1 MSGSEHLM
9 TKEELQYFTESFAD
23 NQKNN
28 SINFDIF
35 SGICLSYNKILN
47 KTVLEESLKD
57 IKASLDKKNNSQ
69 QINIKQDEYFNL
81 INTILKDQFQSQN
94 QDDPEMEKLF
104 KSLAGKEGDYVYKKK
119 LTEIINTFGLLIDL
133 EKFFRPVG
141 GAEEINFNEFC
152 TLFRTEKR
160 EDNFRKT
167 FLNFIDKS
175 SKEPEEKEEIKAIY
189 KANFP
194 IKYYGD

>member
-1 MSGSEHLM
+1 MSSDHLM
-9 TKEELQYFTESFAD
+9 SKEELQFFTDNFNG
-23 NQKNN
+23 NQKNGVL
-28 SINFDIF
+28 NFDLF
-35 SGICLSYNKILN
+35 CNICRSYSKISN

-57 IKASLDKKNNSQ
+57 IKTSLDKKNSAQ
-69 QINIKQDEYFNL
+69 QINIKQDEYFNF

-104 KSLAGKEGDYVYKKK
+104 KSLAGKDGDYVYKKR
-119 LTEIINTFGLLIDL
+119 LTDIINTFGLLVDL
-133 EKFFRPVG
+133 EQFFKPVG

-152 TLFRTEKR
+152 TLFRTEKNQ
-160 EDNFRKT
+160 ENFRTT
-167 FLNFIDKS
+167 FINFIDKS
-175 SKEPEEKEEIKAIY
+175 SKEPEEKEELKAIY

>member
-1 MSGSEHLM
+1 MSNNGFLLL
-9 TKEELQYFTESFAD
+9 KEELQYFSDNFAD
-23 NQKNN
+23 NQRNG
-28 SINFDIF
+28 SINYDIF
-35 SGICLSYNKILN
+35 CNICRSYNKILN
-47 KTVLEESLKD
+47 VTVLEESQKD
-57 IKASLDKKNNSQ
+57 IKASLDKKNSTQ
-69 QINIKQDEYFNL
+69 QINIKQDEYFTL
-81 INTILKDQFQSQN
+81 INTVIKDQFQSEN

-119 LTEIINTFGLLIDL
+119 LTEIIKTFGLLVDL

-152 TLFRTEKR
+152 TLFRTEKK
-160 EDNFRKT
+160 EENFRKT
-167 FLNFIDKS
+167 FLSFIDKS

>member
-1 MSGSEHLM
+1 MSSDHLM
-9 TKEELQYFTESFAD
+9 TKEELQYFTENFAE
-23 NQKNN
+23 NQKNGALN
-28 SINFDIF
+28 LDFFFN
-35 SGICLSYNKILN
+35 ICRSYNKILN

-57 IKASLDKKNNSQ
+57 IKTSLEKKNSTQ
-69 QINIKQDEYFNL
+69 QITIKQDEYFNY

-119 LTEIINTFGLLIDL
+119 LSEIIKTFGLLIDL
-133 EKFFRPVG
+133 DQFFRPVG

-152 TLFRTEKR
+152 TLFRTEKK
-160 EDNFRKT
+160 EENFRKT
-167 FLNFIDKS
+167 FMNFIDKS

>member
-1 MSGSEHLM
+1 MSSDHLM
-9 TKEELQYFTESFAD
+9 SKEELQFFTDNFNG
-23 NQKNN
+23 NQKNGVL
-28 SINFDIF
+28 NFDLF
-35 SGICLSYNKILN
+35 CNICRSYSKISN

-57 IKASLDKKNNSQ
+57 IKTSLDKKNSAQ
-69 QINIKQDEYFNL
+69 QINIKQDEYFNF

-104 KSLAGKEGDYVYKKK
+104 KSLAGKDGDYVYKKR
-119 LTEIINTFGLLIDL
+119 LTDIINTFGLLVDV
-133 EKFFRPVG
+133 EQFFKPVG

-152 TLFRTEKR
+152 TLFRTEKNQ
-160 EDNFRKT
+160 ENFRTT
-167 FLNFIDKS
+167 FINFIDKS
-175 SKEPEEKEEIKAIY
+175 SKEPEEKEELKAIY

>member
-1 MSGSEHLM
+1 MSSDHLM
-9 TKEELQYFTESFAD
+9 TKEELQYFTENFAE
-23 NQKNN
+23 NQKNGALN
-28 SINFDIF
+28 LDFFFN
-35 SGICLSYNKILN
+35 ICRSYNKILN

-57 IKASLDKKNNSQ
+57 IKTALEKKNSTQ
-69 QINIKQDEYFNL
+69 QITIKQDEYFNY

-119 LTEIINTFGLLIDL
+119 LSEIIKTFDLLIDL
-133 EKFFRPVG
+133 DQFFRPVG

-152 TLFRTEKR
+152 TLFRTEKK
-160 EDNFRKT
+160 EENFRKT
-167 FLNFIDKS
+167 FMNFIDKS

>member
-1 MSGSEHLM
+1 MSSDHLM
-9 TKEELQYFTESFAD
+9 TKEELQYFTDNFAE
-23 NQKNN
+23 NQKNGARN
-28 SINFDIF
+28 IDFFCN
-35 SGICLSYNKILN
+35 ICRSYNKILN

-57 IKASLDKKNNSQ
+57 IKASLEKKNSSQ
-69 QINIKQDEYFNL
+69 QITIKQDEYFNL
-81 INTILKDQFQSQN
+81 VNTILKDQFQSQN

-119 LTEIINTFGLLIDL
+119 LTEIINTFGLSIDT
-133 EKFFRPVG
+133 EQFFRPVG

-152 TLFRTEKR
+152 TLFRTEKK

-167 FLNFIDKS
+167 FLSFTDKS
-175 SKEPEEKEEIKAIY
+175 SKEPDEKEEIKAIY

>member
-1 MSGSEHLM
+1 MSSDHLM
-9 TKEELQYFTESFAD
+9 TKEELQFFTDNFNE
-23 NQKNN
+23 NQKNGVL
-28 SINFDIF
+28 NFDLF
-35 SGICLSYNKILN
+35 CNICRSYSKISN

-57 IKASLDKKNNSQ
+57 IKTSLDKKNSAQ
-69 QINIKQDEYFNL
+69 QINIKQDEYFNF

-104 KSLAGKEGDYVYKKK
+104 KSLAGKDGDYVYKKR
-119 LTEIINTFGLLIDL
+119 LTDIINTFGLLVDV
-133 EKFFRPVG
+133 EKFFKPVG

-152 TLFRTEKR
+152 TLFRTEKTQ
-160 EDNFRKT
+160 ETFRTT
-167 FLNFIDKS
+167 FINFIDKS
-175 SKEPEEKEEIKAIY
+175 SKEPEEKEELKAIY

>member
-1 MSGSEHLM
+1 MSSDHLM
-9 TKEELQYFTESFAD
+9 TKEELQFFTDNFNE
-23 NQKNN
+23 NQKNGVL
-28 SINFDIF
+28 NFDLFCNI
-35 SGICLSYNKILN
+35 GRSYSKISN

-57 IKASLDKKNNSQ
+57 IKTSLDKKNSAQ
-69 QINIKQDEYFNL
+69 QINIKQDEYFNF

-104 KSLAGKEGDYVYKKK
+104 KSLAGKDGDYVYKKR
-119 LTEIINTFGLLIDL
+119 LTDIINTFGLLVDV
-133 EKFFRPVG
+133 EQFFKPVG

-152 TLFRTEKR
+152 TLFRTEKTQ
-160 EDNFRKT
+160 ETFRTT
-167 FLNFIDKS
+167 FINFIDKS
-175 SKEPEEKEEIKAIY
+175 SKEPEEKEELKAIY

>member
-1 MSGSEHLM
+1 MSSDHLM
-9 TKEELQYFTESFAD
+9 TKEELQYFTENFAE
-23 NQKNN
+23 NQKNGALN
-28 SINFDIF
+28 LDFFFN
-35 SGICLSYNKILN
+35 ICRSYNKILN

-57 IKASLDKKNNSQ
+57 IKTALEKKNSTQ
-69 QINIKQDEYFNL
+69 QITIKQDEYFNY

-119 LTEIINTFGLLIDL
+119 LSDIIKTFGLLIDL
-133 EKFFRPVG
+133 DQFFRPVG

-152 TLFRTEKR
+152 TLFRTEKK
-160 EDNFRKT
+160 EENFRKT
-167 FLNFIDKS
+167 FMNFIDKS

>member
-1 MSGSEHLM
+1 MSSDHLM
-9 TKEELQYFTESFAD
+9 TKEELQYFTENFAE
-23 NQKNN
+23 NQKNGALN
-28 SINFDIF
+28 LDFFFN
-35 SGICLSYNKILN
+35 ICRSYNKILN

-57 IKASLDKKNNSQ
+57 IKTSLEKKNSTQ
-69 QINIKQDEYFNL
+69 QITIKQDEYFNY

-119 LTEIINTFGLLIDL
+119 LSEIIKTFGLLIDL
-133 EKFFRPVG
+133 DQFFKPVG

-152 TLFRTEKR
+152 TLFRTEKK
-160 EDNFRKT
+160 EENFRKT
-167 FLNFIDKS
+167 FMNFIDKS

>member
-1 MSGSEHLM
+1 MSNDNLI
-9 TKEELQYFTESFAD
+9 TKEELQYFIDNFIE
-23 NQKNN
+23 NQKNGL
-28 SINFDIF
+28 INFEYF
-35 SGICLSYNKILN
+35 SNICRSYNKILN

-57 IKASLDKKNNSQ
+57 IKASLDKKNNNNQ
-69 QINIKQDEYFNL
+69 QINLKQDEYINL
-81 INTILKDQFQSQN
+81 VKTIIKDQFQFQN

-119 LTEIINTFGLLIDL
+119 LSEIINTFGLLVDL
-133 EKFFRPVG
+133 EQFFRPVN

-152 TLFRTEKR
+152 TVFRTER
-160 EDNFRKT
+160 SEENFRKT
-167 FLNFIDKS
+167 FFNFIDKS

>member
-1 MSGSEHLM
+1 MSTDHMMS
-9 TKEELQYFTESFAD
+9 KEELQYFTD
-23 NQKNN
+23 NFTENQRNGLL
-28 SINFDIF
+28 NFEF
-35 SGICLSYNKILN
+35 FCNICRSYNKILN
-47 KTVLEESLKD
+47 KTVLEESLKE
-57 IKASLDKKNNSQ
+57 IKSSLDKKSNAQ
-69 QINIKQDEYFNL
+69 QINIKQDEYFNF

-119 LTEIINTFGLLIDL
+119 LTEIINTFGLLIDT
-133 EKFFRPVG
+133 EQFFRPVN

-152 TLFRTEKR
+152 TLFRTEKSD
-160 EDNFRKT
+160 ENFRTT
-167 FLNFIDKS
+167 FINYIDKS

-194 IKYYGD
+194 IKYYGN

>member
-1 MSGSEHLM
+1 MSSEHLIS
-9 TKEELQYFTESFAD
+9 KDELEFFQDNFNE
-23 NQKNN
+23 NQKNGT
-28 SINFDIF
+28 INFEYLCN
-35 SGICLSYNKILN
+35 ICRSYAKILN

-57 IKASLDKKNNSQ
+57 IKASLDKKNTQ
-69 QINIKQDEYFNL
+69 QNISLKQDEYFNI

-104 KSLAGKEGDYVYKKK
+104 KSLAGKDGDYVYKKK

-133 EKFFRPVG
+133 EQFFRPVN

-152 TLFRTEKR
+152 TLFRSEKTE
-160 EDNFRKT
+160 ENFRKT
-167 FLNFIDKS
+167 FITFIDKS
-175 SKEPEEKEEIKAIY
+175 SKEPEEKEELKAIY

>member
-1 MSGSEHLM
+1 MSSDHLM
-9 TKEELQYFTESFAD
+9 TKEELQYFTENFAE
-23 NQKNN
+23 NQKNGALN
-28 SINFDIF
+28 LDFFFN
-35 SGICLSYNKILN
+35 ICRSYNKILN
-47 KTVLEESLKD
+47 QTVLEESLKD
-57 IKASLDKKNNSQ
+57 IKTALEKKNSTQ
-69 QINIKQDEYFNL
+69 QITIKQDEYFNY

-119 LTEIINTFGLLIDL
+119 LSEIIKTFGLLIDL
-133 EKFFRPVG
+133 DQFFRPVG

-152 TLFRTEKR
+152 TLFRTEKK
-160 EDNFRKT
+160 EENFRKT
-167 FLNFIDKS
+167 FMNFIDKS
-175 SKEPEEKEEIKAIY
+175 SKEPGEKEEIKAIY

>member
-1 MSGSEHLM
+1 MSSDHLM
-9 TKEELQYFTESFAD
+9 TKEELQYFTENFAE
-23 NQKNN
+23 NQKNGALN
-28 SINFDIF
+28 LDFFFN
-35 SGICLSYNKILN
+35 ICRSYNKILN

-57 IKASLDKKNNSQ
+57 IKTALEKKNSTQ
-69 QINIKQDEYFNL
+69 QITIKQDEYFNY

-119 LTEIINTFGLLIDL
+119 LSEIIKTFGLLIDL
-133 EKFFRPVG
+133 DQFFRPVG

-152 TLFRTEKR
+152 TLFRTEKK

-167 FLNFIDKS
+167 FLSFIDKS

>member
-1 MSGSEHLM
+1 
-9 TKEELQYFTESFAD
+9 
-23 NQKNN
+23 
-28 SINFDIF
+28 
-35 SGICLSYNKILN
+35 
-47 KTVLEESLKD
+47 VLEESLKD
-57 IKASLDKKNNSQ
+57 IKASLDKKNNTQ

-81 INTILKDQFQSQN
+81 INTIIKDQFQSQN

-119 LTEIINTFGLLIDL
+119 LTEIINTFGLLIDT

-152 TLFRTEKR
+152 TLFRTEKK
-160 EDNFRKT
+160 EVDFRKT
-167 FLNFIDKS
+167 FFSFIDKS
-175 SKEPEEKEEIKAIY
+175 AKEPEEKEEIKAIY
-189 KANFP
+189 RANFP

>member
-1 MSGSEHLM
+1 MSSDHLM
-9 TKEELQYFTESFAD
+9 TKEELQFFTDNFND
-23 NQKNN
+23 NQKNGVL
-28 SINFDIF
+28 NFDLF
-35 SGICLSYNKILN
+35 CNICRSYSKISN

-57 IKASLDKKNNSQ
+57 IKTSLDKKNSAQ
-69 QINIKQDEYFNL
+69 QINIKQDEYFNF

-104 KSLAGKEGDYVYKKK
+104 KSLAGKDGDYVYKKR
-119 LTEIINTFGLLIDL
+119 LTDIINTFGLLVDV
-133 EKFFRPVG
+133 EQFFKPVG

-152 TLFRTEKR
+152 TLFRTEKTQ
-160 EDNFRKT
+160 ETFRTT
-167 FLNFIDKS
+167 FINFIDKS
-175 SKEPEEKEEIKAIY
+175 SKEPEEKEELKAIY

>member
-1 MSGSEHLM
+1 MSSDHLM
-9 TKEELQYFTESFAD
+9 TKEELQFFTDNFNE
-23 NQKNN
+23 NQKN
-28 SINFDIF
+28 SVLNFDLF
-35 SGICLSYNKILN
+35 CNICRSYSKISN

-57 IKASLDKKNNSQ
+57 IKTSLDKKNSAQ
-69 QINIKQDEYFNL
+69 QINIKQDEYFNF

-104 KSLAGKEGDYVYKKK
+104 KSLAGKDGDYVYKKR
-119 LTEIINTFGLLIDL
+119 LTDIINTFGLLVDV
-133 EKFFRPVG
+133 EQFFKPVG

-152 TLFRTEKR
+152 TLFRTEKTQ
-160 EDNFRKT
+160 ETFRTT
-167 FLNFIDKS
+167 FINFIDKS
-175 SKEPEEKEEIKAIY
+175 SKEPEEKEELKAIY

>member
-1 MSGSEHLM
+1 MSSDHLM
-9 TKEELQYFTESFAD
+9 TKEELQFFTDNFNE
-23 NQKNN
+23 NQKNGVL
-28 SINFDIF
+28 NFDLF
-35 SGICLSYNKILN
+35 CNICRSYSKISN

-57 IKASLDKKNNSQ
+57 IKTSLDKKNSAQ
-69 QINIKQDEYFNL
+69 QINIKQDEYFNF

-104 KSLAGKEGDYVYKKK
+104 KSLAGKDGDYVYKKR
-119 LTEIINTFGLLIDL
+119 LTDIINTFGLLVDV
-133 EKFFRPVG
+133 EQFFKPVG

-152 TLFRTEKR
+152 TLFRTEKTQ
-160 EDNFRKT
+160 ETFRTT
-167 FLNFIDKS
+167 FINFIDKS
-175 SKEPEEKEEIKAIY
+175 SKEPEEKEELKAIY

>member
-1 MSGSEHLM
+1 MSSDHLM
-9 TKEELQYFTESFAD
+9 TKEELQFFTDNFNE
-23 NQKNN
+23 NQKNGVL
-28 SINFDIF
+28 NFDLF
-35 SGICLSYNKILN
+35 CNICRSYSKISN

-57 IKASLDKKNNSQ
+57 IKTSLDKKNSAQ
-69 QINIKQDEYFNL
+69 QINIKQDEYFNF

-104 KSLAGKEGDYVYKKK
+104 KSLAGKDGDYVYKKR
-119 LTEIINTFGLLIDL
+119 LTDIINTFGLLVDV
-133 EKFFRPVG
+133 EQFFKPVG

-152 TLFRTEKR
+152 TLFRTEKNQ
-160 EDNFRKT
+160 ETFRTT
-167 FLNFIDKS
+167 FINFIDKS
-175 SKEPEEKEEIKAIY
+175 SKEPEEKEELKAIY

>member
-1 MSGSEHLM
+1 MSSDHLM
-9 TKEELQYFTESFAD
+9 TKEELQYFTENFAE
-23 NQKNN
+23 NQKNGSLN
-28 SINFDIF
+28 LDFFFN
-35 SGICLSYNKILN
+35 ICRSYNKILN

-57 IKASLDKKNNSQ
+57 IKTSLEKKNSTQ
-69 QINIKQDEYFNL
+69 QITIKQDEYFNY

-119 LTEIINTFGLLIDL
+119 LSEIIKTFGLLIDL
-133 EKFFRPVG
+133 DQFFRPVG

-152 TLFRTEKR
+152 TLFRTEKK

-167 FLNFIDKS
+167 FLSFIDKS
-175 SKEPEEKEEIKAIY
+175 SKEPDEKEEIKAIY

>member
-1 MSGSEHLM
+1 MSSDHLM
-9 TKEELQYFTESFAD
+9 TKEELQFFTDNFND
-23 NQKNN
+23 NQKNGVL
-28 SINFDIF
+28 NFDLF
-35 SGICLSYNKILN
+35 CNICRSYSKISN

-57 IKASLDKKNNSQ
+57 IKTSLDKKNSAQ
-69 QINIKQDEYFNL
+69 QINIKQDEYFNF

-104 KSLAGKEGDYVYKKK
+104 KSLAGKDGDYVYKKR
-119 LTEIINTFGLLIDL
+119 LTDIINTFGLLVDV
-133 EKFFRPVG
+133 EQFFKPVG

-152 TLFRTEKR
+152 TLFRTEKNQ
-160 EDNFRKT
+160 ENFRTT
-167 FLNFIDKS
+167 FINFIDKS
-175 SKEPEEKEEIKAIY
+175 SKEPEEKEELKAIY

>member
-1 MSGSEHLM
+1 MSSDHLM
-9 TKEELQYFTESFAD
+9 SKEELQFFTDNFNG
-23 NQKNN
+23 NQKNGVL
-28 SINFDIF
+28 NFDLF
-35 SGICLSYNKILN
+35 CNICRTYSKISN

-57 IKASLDKKNNSQ
+57 IKTSLDKKNSAQ
-69 QINIKQDEYFNL
+69 QINIKQDEYFNF

-104 KSLAGKEGDYVYKKK
+104 KSLAGKDGDYVYKKR
-119 LTEIINTFGLLIDL
+119 LTDIINTFGLLVDL
-133 EKFFRPVG
+133 EQFFKPVG

-152 TLFRTEKR
+152 TLFRTEKNQ
-160 EDNFRKT
+160 ENFRTT
-167 FLNFIDKS
+167 FINFIDKS
-175 SKEPEEKEEIKAIY
+175 SKEPEEKEELKAIY

>member
-1 MSGSEHLM
+1 MSSEHLIS
-9 TKEELQYFTESFAD
+9 KEELQFFQDNFNE
-23 NQKNN
+23 NQKNGT
-28 SINFDIF
+28 INFEYLCN
-35 SGICLSYNKILN
+35 ICRSYTKIMN

-57 IKASLDKKNNSQ
+57 IKASLDKKNSQ
-69 QINIKQDEYFNL
+69 QNISLKQDEYFNI

-133 EKFFRPVG
+133 EQFFRPVG

-152 TLFRTEKR
+152 TLFRSEKTE
-160 EDNFRKT
+160 ENFRKT
-167 FLNFIDKS
+167 FITLIDKS
-175 SKEPEEKEEIKAIY
+175 SKEPEEKEELKAIY